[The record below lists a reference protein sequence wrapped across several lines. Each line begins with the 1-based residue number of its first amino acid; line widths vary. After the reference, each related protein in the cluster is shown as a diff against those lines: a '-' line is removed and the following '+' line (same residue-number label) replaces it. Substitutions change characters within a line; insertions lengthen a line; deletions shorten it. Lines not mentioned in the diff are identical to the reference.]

1 MSEVDSNAASGS
13 SCCPPRPGQAA
24 ASACCPP
31 STSAGAAPAAASCC
45 APAAAAGCGGT
56 ELASDSTE
64 ELSAV
69 DFPNERRIHISLN
82 VKNLKKSLWFYRVLF
97 NRNPSKLRD
106 DYAKFE
112 PTVPPVNFTLNEHA
126 DAIDRDG
133 HFGIEVKSPE
143 AVQAVISR
151 MTAAG
156 LTVNARET
164 QVSCCYSV
172 QDKAWVVDP
181 DGNHWEVFVVTNSEA
196 VEGCGLSCICYDKET
211 GGCNW
216 KSNVKEIAPA

>member
-1 MSEVDSNAASGS
+1 MSEVDPIANTGS

-24 ASACCPP
+24 A
-31 STSAGAAPAAASCC
+31 ASCC
-45 APAAAAGCGGT
+45 APSAAAPSAAACCAPAPSQAAGCGGAVILDDGT
-56 ELASDSTE
+56 DEV
-64 ELSAV
+64 SAV

-82 VKNLKKSLWFYRVLF
+82 VRNLKKSLWFYRILF
-97 NRNPSKLRD
+97 NRNPSKLRE

-133 HFGIEVKSPE
+133 HFGIEVKSTE
-143 AVQAVISR
+143 AVQAVINR

-156 LTVNARET
+156 MTVNTRET

-172 QDKAWVVDP
+172 QDKVWVVDP

-216 KSNVKEIAPA
+216 KSNRD

>member
-1 MSEVDSNAASGS
+1 MSDVDPIATSGQ
-13 SCCPPRPGQAA
+13 SCCPPRTGQATA
-24 ASACCPP
+24 TSCCPP
-31 STSAGAAPAAASCC
+31 STSASVSSATAASCC
-45 APAAAAGCGGT
+45 APSPNQTAGCGGT
-56 ELASDSTE
+56 DLIEDSTE

-69 DFPNERRIHISLN
+69 DFPNARRVHISLN
-82 VKNLKKSLWFYRVLF
+82 VKNLKKSLWFYRILF
-97 NRNPSKLRD
+97 NRNPSKLRT

-133 HFGIEVKSPE
+133 HFGIEVKSTE

-156 LTVNARET
+156 MTVNTRET

-172 QDKAWVVDP
+172 QDKVWVVDP

-196 VEGCGLSCICYDKET
+196 VEGCGLTCICYDKET

-216 KSNVKEIAPA
+216 KSNKD